1 MAATLGAANDGS
13 AGRNQRCSLT
23 RHRREVSCRT
33 REMMIAAIIIGVV
46 QVVLLA
52 QAVRNRKL
60 FALLRHVEQRSAGA
74 SISVCLPMRDEEA
87 NAERILASITSELDC
102 IAEVIVLDDGSTDRT
117 PEILRAFQVRYPG
130 RVRIVNGK
138 TKPSDWRAKVWAMQQ
153 LCEVATGDTLV
164 FIDADVHLAP
174 GALDSVLGA
183 ARQEESDFFSIFPR
197 QITTRSTDLLV
208 DHLFTTLLHLLPMQ
222 FVSEAAYPSAVAG
235 CGQLQVITRSA
246 LSRIGGYASLRE
258 SLHDGLHSAR
268 LVKRSGDRVGF
279 AYGADLVS
287 CEMYPSFREAW
298 RGFTRNAFQA
308 SVNAP
313 ALVLTSAIMLG
324 AFVAGPLLLLC
335 GSPAAII
342 ALSPTVVLYLHYV
355 FIARTFDLRPDF
367 VLRLPLS
374 VVLSTAVQWW
384 SFIKDKLGIRTTWR
398 GRAA

>member
-1 MAATLGAANDGS
+1 
-13 AGRNQRCSLT
+13 
-23 RHRREVSCRT
+23 
-33 REMMIAAIIIGVV
+33 MMIATIIIGVL
-46 QVVLLA
+46 QVLLLA
-52 QAVRNRKL
+52 QAIRNRTL
-60 FALLRHVEQRSAGA
+60 FARLRRVEQRSAQQNV
-74 SISVCLPMRDEEA
+74 SVCLPMRDEEA
-87 NAERILASITSELDC
+87 NAERILASVTCELDN
-102 IAEVIVLDDGSTDRT
+102 ITEVVVLDDGSTDRT

-130 RVRIVNGK
+130 QVRVVNGK

-153 LCEVATGDTLV
+153 LSEAATRDTLV

-174 GALDSVLGA
+174 GALASVLGA
-183 ARQEESDFFSIFPR
+183 ARQEQSDFFSIFPR

-208 DHLFTTLLHLLPMQ
+208 DHVFTTLLHLLPMQ

-268 LVKRSGDRVGF
+268 LVKRSGGRVSF

-287 CEMYPSFREAW
+287 CEMYPSFRDAW

-308 SVNAP
+308 SGSVL

-324 AFVAGPLLLLC
+324 AFVAGPLLLLS
-335 GSPAAII
+335 GSPAALV
-342 ALSPTVVLYLHYV
+342 ALSPTVALYLHYV
-355 FIARTFDLRPDF
+355 FIASAFDLRPDF

-374 VVLSTAVQWW
+374 VVLSTAVLWW
-384 SFIKDKLGIRTTWR
+384 SFIKNKLGIRTTWR